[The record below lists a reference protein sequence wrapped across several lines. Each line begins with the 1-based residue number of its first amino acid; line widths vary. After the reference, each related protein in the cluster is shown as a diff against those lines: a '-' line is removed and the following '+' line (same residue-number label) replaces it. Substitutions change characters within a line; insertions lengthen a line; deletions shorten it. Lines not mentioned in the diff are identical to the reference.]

1 MEITA
6 VQMLFVAVCSLTFGF
21 GLGWMLKGLFRK
33 HEIREI
39 DHRWAIN
46 LQAMKCELTR
56 SYRPLI
62 KQAITR

>member
-6 VQMLFVAVCSLTFGF
+6 VQMLFVAVCSLMFGF
-21 GLGWMLKGLFRK
+21 GLGWMLKSQFRK

-46 LQAMKCELTR
+46 VQAMKRELTR
-56 SYRPLI
+56 SYRPLVE
-62 KQAITR
+62 QGITR